1 VARLRCAL
9 VIAVAVAA
17 CTGGGLP
24 AVDRPPST
32 TLSGGEATAI
42 GRAVAPVLAAHP
54 GQSGFALIEEGRT
67 AFRARH
73 DLAVVAERGID
84 AQYYIWESDTSG
96 LLLASALLDAA
107 KRGVRVRILID
118 DIHTKGKDFDIS
130 ALDAHPNVEIRV
142 FNPFAKRDAR
152 NVNIVTEFERINHRM
167 HNKAFLV
174 DGQVGI
180 VGGRNIGDDYFGVNT
195 VANFRDLDLLAVGP
209 VASDL
214 SASFDLY
221 WNSDWAL
228 PIISVADKVPTGAE
242 AQAVQDGLS
251 RWAAGVSDFP
261 YPRPGREEAAAGLG
275 AGLDDLA
282 WGAARVVYD
291 LPAKAGGDF
300 SAGVA
305 PQMRPELQAVEHE
318 LLVES
323 AYFVAGDDGVELFG
337 GLGERGVRVRVLTNS
352 LATNDLVPAHAG
364 YTRYRE
370 ALLERGVELHE
381 LRPGATAPRAGWSVA
396 AGRSRAALH
405 TKAMLLDGKR
415 AFVGSFNLTPRSVEL
430 NTEVGIIVDS
440 PALAARLRAF
450 MDAGVDGANAWQL
463 ALEDGD
469 LRWRGVD
476 DGVTVVRDSEP
487 DVDRWRRFTAWMIR
501 ILPVEREL

>member
-1 VARLRCAL
+1 MRARLRAAAL
-9 VIAVAVAA
+9 VVALSA
-17 CTGGGLP
+17 CAGGGLP

-32 TLSGGEATAI
+32 VLSGGEATAI

-54 GQSGFALIEEGRT
+54 GQSGFALIEDGRM
-67 AFRARH
+67 AFRSRH

-96 LLLASALLDAA
+96 LLLAGALLDAA

-118 DIHTKGKDFDIS
+118 DIHTKGKDFDIA

-142 FNPFAKRDAR
+142 FNPFTKRDAR
-152 NVNIVTEFERINHRM
+152 NLNVATEFERINHRM

-180 VGGRNIGDDYFGVNT
+180 VGGRNIGDDYFGVNA

-209 VASDL
+209 VVGDL
-214 SASFDLY
+214 SAGFDLY
-221 WNSDWAL
+221 WNSEWAV
-228 PIISVADKVPTGAE
+228 PIIAVAQQVPTGAE
-242 AQAVQDGLS
+242 AQAVQDRLS
-251 RWAAGVSDFP
+251 RWATGVSDFP
-261 YPRPGREEAAAGLG
+261 YPRPGRDEAAAGLG
-275 AGLDDLA
+275 AALDDLA

-291 LPAKAGGDF
+291 LPSKAGGDF

-305 PQMRPELQAVEHE
+305 PQMRPELQAVERE

-323 AYFVAGDDGVELFG
+323 AYFVAGEDGVELFG
-337 GLGERGVRVRVLTNS
+337 GLADRGVRVRVLTNS

-364 YTRYRE
+364 YTRYRG

-381 LRPGATAPRAGWSVA
+381 MRPDAAAPRAGWSVA

-415 AFVGSFNLTPRSVEL
+415 AFIGSFNLTPRSVEL

-440 PALAARLRAF
+440 PALVARVRAF
-450 MDAGVDGANAWQL
+450 MDVGVDGANAWQL
-463 ALEDGD
+463 GLEDGD
-469 LRWRGVD
+469 LRWRAAEAGA
-476 DGVTVVRDSEP
+476 TVVRDSEP
-487 DVDRWRRFTAWMIR
+487 DVGRWRRFTAWVVKV
-501 ILPVEREL
+501 LPVEREL